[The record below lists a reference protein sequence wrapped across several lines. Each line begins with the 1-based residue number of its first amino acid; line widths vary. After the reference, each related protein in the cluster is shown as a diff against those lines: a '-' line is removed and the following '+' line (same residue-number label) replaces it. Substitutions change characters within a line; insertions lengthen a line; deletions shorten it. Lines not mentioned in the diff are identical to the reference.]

1 MLNFER
7 ETHEINSPEKV
18 IMITIMAMSTA
29 GLSFIAMRNW
39 FNTIIHGNNFGCF
52 YITNAMLSG
61 AVAISASCD
70 AIEVWH
76 ATIISLIGAFFYG
89 LASKLLL
96 RSEVDDPQEAFII
109 FGINGLWG
117 TLAVGFFDRE
127 SGLIYARNP

>member
-1 MLNFER
+1 
-7 ETHEINSPEKV
+7 
-18 IMITIMAMSTA
+18 
-29 GLSFIAMRNW
+29 
-39 FNTIIHGNNFGCF
+39 
-52 YITNAMLSG
+52 MLSG